1 MRNQINNIKS
11 DFESFK
17 KDFVDVENALSE
29 LILSTPIKPVEMDIQ
44 KRENPY
50 DQVIQDVVS
59 IQNKYEESQ
68 IEEVKQVEQ
77 PEESVE
83 EQVEE
88 IIEEVQ

>member
-1 MRNQINNIKS
+1 
-11 DFESFK
+11 
-17 KDFVDVENALSE
+17 

-44 KRENPY
+44 KRDNPY
-50 DQVIQDVVS
+50 NQVIQDVVS

-77 PEESVE
+77 PEEAVE

-88 IIEEVQ
+88 IIEE